1 MNIVISAISFTS
13 FPKPRRT
20 GKNSGIFLFA
30 GALSQTSRSQRR
42 HSHMAP
48 RQPPPAGPAR
58 NPTGARPHPAG
69 IAPWR
74 GDCDKDAPA
83 PSPLPPLSHLP
94 WLSAKRC
101 WQRCFPAPLTSS
113 GSAGSGTAAG
123 RHSEVRSL
131 RETTRLLP
139 LARRPPAHHP
149 RLLARSPAL
158 PGRRRRSRTACSAA
172 PRYSILRPA
181 GSPGGL
187 RARALLPPSPGGV
200 APRSGPAA
208 PRRRRP
214 RRAGHAGMCSPGM
227 APPHLAAGPQLH
239 RVPREGRPLSA
250 SGRGRTRAGVGQ
262 SVPGGAGGRSPPGN
276 ARGDARNSRGPGPG
290 AALVPRSIPRRR
302 PGAALV
308 LPAIPRVP
316 RPGSSCSSPP
326 STLAGAHTRGKG
338 PPTPGRRLF
347 SPALLRPG
355 LLAFLGMSKASYGRT
370 RGNPISS
377 ATPLFS
383 PL

>member
-1 MNIVISAISFTS
+1 
-13 FPKPRRT
+13 
-20 GKNSGIFLFA
+20 
-30 GALSQTSRSQRR
+30 
-42 HSHMAP
+42 MAP

-149 RLLARSPAL
+149 RLPARSPAL

-262 SVPGGAGGRSPPGN
+262 SVPGGAGGRSPPGM
-276 ARGDARNSRGPGPG
+276 RGAMRGTPAVPAPAQPWCRAPSRSGGPGLP
-290 AALVPRSIPRRR
+290 LSCPRSPGFPGPALRARHPPYPRRC
-302 PGAALV
+302 PHSWEGAPDTRQASFL
-308 LPAIPRVP
+308 P
-316 RPGSSCSSPP
+316 RPSP
-326 STLAGAHTRGKG
+326 AGAS
-338 PPTPGRRLF
+338 RL
-347 SPALLRPG
+347 SRDVKSLLR
-355 LLAFLGMSKASYGRT
+355 K
-370 RGNPISS
+370 NPREPHLFCHTIVFTLVRSCVRHQ
-377 ATPLFS
+377 PLVES
-383 PL
+383 L